1 MHRQAA
7 SSSVFLAIS
16 DATRREILDLLAG
29 GERSVGEIAERFSV
43 SLPAVSQHLA
53 VLRASRLVE
62 RRSAGRQRL
71 YRVRAAPLR
80 EVSRWVKE
88 YERFWQRKL
97 DALGAYLDEN
107 P

>member
-1 MHRQAA
+1 MHRQGA

-16 DATRREILDLLAG
+16 DPTRREILDLLAQ

-53 VLRASRLVE
+53 VLRESRLVH
-62 RRSAGRQRL
+62 RRSVGRQRL

-80 EVSRWVKE
+80 EVSRWVRE
-88 YERFWQRKL
+88 YERFWNRKL